1 MPRSKRNRP
10 ISLTAVKKKT
20 KETKTSLVENVRAA
34 VAKYQHCYVICLN
47 NQRNASLKVLR
58 EKLQP
63 GRIFYGKN
71 KVMQV
76 ALGTKP
82 ENETQENT
90 HKLAKHLTGERGL
103 LFSDA
108 ALSEVQEVLES
119 FQPEEFAR
127 AGFVAERTVTVQA
140 GSEGL
145 AGMAHSLEP
154 QLRQLGMPTVL
165 RDGRIHLLGEFT
177 ACTAGK
183 PLTSSQAQIL
193 KHLGIR
199 CSKFVV
205 GLDAVW
211 TQGGNFLRL
220 AA

>member
-1 MPRSKRNRP
+1 MGFVAACKTAACVRGRCL
-10 ISLTAVKKKT
+10 ISECLRGRRLISAW
-20 KETKTSLVENVRAA
+20 VRGR
-34 VAKYQHCYVICLN
+34 CLL
-47 NQRNASLKVLR
+47 NALW
-58 EKLQP
+58 Q
-63 GRIFYGKN
+63 
-71 KVMQV
+71 
-76 ALGTKP
+76 
-82 ENETQENT
+82 
-90 HKLAKHLTGERGL
+90 HLTGERGL